1 MILPV
6 ALQTAA
12 QSRFNRMQGTRCET
26 SRSDRQAS
34 AQAVQVS
41 TALKHASMQRLIASE
56 CAGFSGWER
65 NMARTATADMACS
78 FSAPKQ
84 NKPTSNWF
92 RLLSILSKFS
102 EMELGRDRNS
112 RHGTFVTAVRLRAT
126 RLRSNYM
133 RRDAGT
139 PCRMTRELIRETVL
153 LHATAAL

>member
-1 MILPV
+1 
-6 ALQTAA
+6 
-12 QSRFNRMQGTRCET
+12 
-26 SRSDRQAS
+26 
-34 AQAVQVS
+34 
-41 TALKHASMQRLIASE
+41 
-56 CAGFSGWER
+56 
-65 NMARTATADMACS
+65 MACS

-92 RLLSILSKFS
+92 RLLSILPKFS

-139 PCRMTRELIRETVL
+139 PCRMPRELIREAVL